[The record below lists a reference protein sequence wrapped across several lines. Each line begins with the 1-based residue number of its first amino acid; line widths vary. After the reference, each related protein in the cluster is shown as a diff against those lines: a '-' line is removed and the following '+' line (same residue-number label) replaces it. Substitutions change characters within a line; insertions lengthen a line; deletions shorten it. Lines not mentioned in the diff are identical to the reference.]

1 MAKDNGR
8 NGASF
13 ADLESRVASLERQVA
28 AIGAAS
34 SSRDSQ
40 VPGWERAVAIVK
52 GDKLKPVFDEALK
65 LREADRARARRRQQA
80 TRRSQGGGKTRAAK

>member
-8 NGASF
+8 NGTSL
-13 ADLESRVASLERQVA
+13 ADLENRVALLERQVA

-40 VPGWERAVAIVK
+40 VPGWERAVAMVK
-52 GDKLKPVFDEALK
+52 GDKLKPVFDEAIK
-65 LREADRARARRRQQA
+65 LREADRARARRRQG
-80 TRRSQGGGKTRAAK
+80 TRRAQAKARAAK